1 MHPACELRGTKSSK
15 LKKKRIA
22 LAVTGSIA
30 AVNTIQ
36 LARELIRHG
45 ADIIPLMTPNATKI
59 IHPDA
64 LEFATSHKP
73 IITLTGQTEH
83 VTYCGM
89 IQEPID
95 LLIISPCTAN
105 TLSKIIHGIDDT
117 TVTTF
122 ATTALGSKIPILL
135 IPAMHQSMYQH
146 PIIQTNIQHCKRI
159 GIHIISPFIAEHKAK
174 MPDNPHIL
182 AEVFRILSKHDL
194 ITENILIIGG
204 TTAEPIDDIR
214 IMTSK
219 SSGTTASNLATTA
232 YERGASVTL
241 WYGNSPAIIPEY
253 IPTINYHTYQ
263 DLKKLIEK
271 TSLTPYTTIIVCA
284 AIGDYHPQ
292 PVPGKIKSGQ
302 STLVLHLKPN
312 PKLLPRLRKNAP
324 KTKLIAFKLEAY
336 KKTLEKATQD
346 LLKNNNLQMAIG
358 NTIPG
363 IGSPDNTIYLYHASG
378 KSSQHT
384 GKKSDLAQIILDN
397 IKE

>member
-1 MHPACELRGTKSSK
+1 MHPACELRGTSSSK

-45 ADIIPLMTPNATKI
+45 ADVIPLMTPNATKI
-59 IHPDA
+59 IHPNA

-122 ATTALGSKIPILL
+122 ATTAIGSKIPILL

-146 PIIQTNIQHCKRI
+146 PIIQTNIQHCKKI
-159 GIHIISPFIAEHKAK
+159 GIHVIPPNIVEHKAK
-174 MPDNPHIL
+174 MPNTPHIL
-182 AEVFRILSKHDL
+182 TEVYRILSKHDL
-194 ITENILIIGG
+194 THENILIIGG

-214 IMTSK
+214 IITSK
-219 SSGTTASNLATTA
+219 SSGKTASTIATTA

-241 WYGNSPAIIPEY
+241 WYGNSPTTIPDY
-253 IPTINYHTYQ
+253 IPTTRYHTFQ
-263 DLKKLIEK
+263 DLKTLIEK
-271 TSLTPYTTIIVCA
+271 TKLTSYTTIIVCA
-284 AIGDYHPQ
+284 AIADYHPQ

-302 STLVLHLKPN
+302 PTLTLHLKPN
-312 PKLLPRLRKNAP
+312 QKLLPLLRKNAP
-324 KTKLIAFKLEAY
+324 KAKLIAFKLEAN
-336 KKTLEKATQD
+336 KNTLEKATQN
-346 LLKNNNLQMAIG
+346 LLKNNNLQMVIG
-358 NTIPG
+358 NTIAG
-363 IGSPDNTIYLYHASG
+363 IGSTDNTICIYHASR
-378 KSSQHT
+378 KYSQHT

-397 IKE
+397 LKE